1 VLDPR
6 EADTVEELAELAT
19 SYFDVDLDASR
30 CTVLHGDE
38 QHARPAVQAFS
49 GFKVHEL
56 DVLDWIQWTWGD
68 KLQPPGSWIQLEP
81 ADFRGRHAV
90 LIGLHRPHGE
100 FLGLLQLDR
109 EKPFGTRRLSSL
121 RKFTDL
127 YSQRL
132 HELIAADPDGPV
144 SVEAGPATIVQ
155 EDLFH
160 PEMAWM
166 DTF

>member
-1 VLDPR
+1 
-6 EADTVEELAELAT
+6 
-19 SYFDVDLDASR
+19 
-30 CTVLHGDE
+30 
-38 QHARPAVQAFS
+38 
-49 GFKVHEL
+49 
-56 DVLDWIQWTWGD
+56 VLDWIQWTWGD